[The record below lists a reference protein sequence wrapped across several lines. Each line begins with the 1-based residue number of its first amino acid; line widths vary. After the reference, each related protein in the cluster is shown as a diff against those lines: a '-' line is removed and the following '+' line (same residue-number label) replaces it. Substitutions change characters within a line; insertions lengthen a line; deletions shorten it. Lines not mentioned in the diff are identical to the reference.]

1 MAKELKFHE
10 DARRALQEGVNKL
23 ADAVRITLGPRGRNV
38 ILDQDFGAPDITNDG
53 VTIAEEQE
61 YKDKFENMG
70 AQLVKEVASETNDA
84 AGDGTTTATILAHAI
99 LEEGFKNVAAG
110 ANPEYLK
117 QGIKQG
123 TEKIVEELKDKSRD
137 LSTKE
142 ETAQVATI
150 SADDEEIGQII
161 ADTMEEAGED
171 GVITV
176 EESEGIET
184 YYELVEGM
192 QFDREYLSPYFV
204 TDSENMEVDLE
215 DPYILIT
222 DQEIKNAQDFVPV
235 LEKIAQTGNPLLV
248 IADDV
253 DGEALTTM
261 VINKIKGTLDSV
273 AVKAPGF
280 GDRRDEQLEDIA
292 TLTDGQLIAED
303 LGMDVSDCTVD
314 MLGQAERVRVT
325 DEDTTIIGGKGSAEA
340 IKGRVEKI
348 DKQIAASDSD
358 YDREKLE
365 ERKAKL
371 VGGIAVIKVGAAT
384 ETELDERKTRMEDAL
399 EATQAA
405 VDEGILPGGG
415 ITLLRAAEKIDELDL
430 EGDKAVGAKILKKA
444 VKEPVKQLA
453 SNAGHEGSII
463 AERLLEKDEG
473 IGFDVVT
480 EEYTNMVDVG
490 IIDPTMVTR
499 SAIQNAASVA
509 SMLLSTD
516 ALVVEEEND
525 DEDGGAPGGGAPG
538 GGAPGGGMPGGG
550 MPGGMGM

>member
-1 MAKELKFHE
+1 MAKEVKFHE

-23 ADAVRITLGPRGRNV
+23 AKAVRITLGPRGRNV
-38 ILDQDFGAPDITNDG
+38 ILDKDFGAPDITNDG

-61 YKDKFENMG
+61 YKNKFENLG

-117 QGIKQG
+117 QGIKRG
-123 TEKIVEELKDKSRD
+123 TQKIVEELEKHSRE
-137 LSTKE
+137 LSAKE

-150 SADDEEIGQII
+150 SANDEEIGRII
-161 ADTMEEAGED
+161 ADTMEEAGEN

-176 EESEGIET
+176 EESEGIDT
-184 YYELVEGM
+184 YFELVEGM

-204 TDSENMEVDLE
+204 TDSENMKVDLE
-215 DPYILIT
+215 EPYILIT

-235 LEKIAQTGNPLLV
+235 LEKIAQTGKPLLV
-248 IADDV
+248 VADDV

-280 GDRRDEQLEDIA
+280 GDRREAQLEDLA
-292 TLTDGQLIAED
+292 VLTNGQVIAED
-303 LGMDVSDCTVD
+303 LGMDISDTTVD

-325 DEDTTIIGGKGSAEA
+325 DEDTTIIGGKGSKEA
-340 IKGRVEKI
+340 IKGRVDQI
-348 DKQIAASDSD
+348 DKQISTSDSD

-415 ITLLRAAEKIDELDL
+415 VSLLRAAETIDELEL
-430 EGDKAVGAKILKKA
+430 EGDHAVGATILKKA
-444 VKEPVKQLA
+444 VKKPVKQLA
-453 SNAGHEGSII
+453 DNAGFEGAII
-463 AERLLEKDEG
+463 AERLLEKDHD
-473 IGFDVVT
+473 IGFDVVQ
-480 EEYTNMVDVG
+480 EKYINMIEAG
-490 IIDPTMVTR
+490 IIDPTKVTR
-499 SAIQNAASVA
+499 SAIQNASSVA

-516 ALVVEEEND
+516 ALVVEEEE
-525 DEDGGAPGGGAPG
+525 EDNEGGGGAPG

-550 MPGGMGM
+550 MPAM

>member
-1 MAKELKFHE
+1 MAKEVKFEE

-23 ADAVRITLGPRGRNV
+23 AKIVRITLGPRGRNV

-110 ANPEYLK
+110 ANPEHLK
-117 QGIKQG
+117 RGIKLG
-123 TEKIVEELKDKSRD
+123 TERIVEELKGKSRD

-142 ETAQVATI
+142 ETAQIATI
-150 SADDEEIGQII
+150 SANDEEIGQII

-176 EESEGIET
+176 EESEGIDT

-215 DPYILIT
+215 DPYVLIT

-235 LEKIAQTGNPLLV
+235 LEKIAQTGKPLLV

-280 GDRRDEQLEDIA
+280 GDRREAQLEDIA

-303 LGMDVSDCTVD
+303 LGMDVSDTTID

-325 DEDTTIIGGKGSAEA
+325 DENTTIIGGKGSTDA
-340 IKGRVEKI
+340 IKGRVDKI
-348 DKQIAASDSD
+348 DNQIASSDSD

-415 ITLLRAAEKIDELDL
+415 VALLRAADKINELDL
-430 EGDKAVGAKILKKA
+430 DGDVEVGAQILKKA

-453 SNAGHEGSII
+453 TNAGFEGAII
-463 AERLLEKDEG
+463 AERLLEKEEE
-473 IGFDVVT
+473 IGFDVLL
-480 EEYTNMVDVG
+480 EDYTNMLEKG
-490 IIDPTMVTR
+490 IIDPTKVTR

-516 ALVVEEEND
+516 GLVVDRSDD
-525 DEDGGAPGGGAPG
+525 DEDGGGG

-550 MPGGMGM
+550 MPGGGMPGGMGM

>member
-1 MAKELKFHE
+1 MAKEVKFHE

-110 ANPEYLK
+110 ANPEHLK
-117 QGIKQG
+117 QGIKRG
-123 TEKIVEELKDKSRD
+123 TEKIVEELKGKSRE
-137 LSTKE
+137 LSSKE

-204 TDSENMEVDLE
+204 TDDENMEVNLE
-215 DPYILIT
+215 NPYILIT

-235 LEKIAQTGNPLLV
+235 LEKIAQTGDPLLV

-303 LGMDVSDCTVD
+303 LGMEVSDCTVD
-314 MLGQAERVRVT
+314 MLGKAERVRVT

-340 IKGRVEKI
+340 IKGRVDKI
-348 DKQIAASDSD
+348 DNQIAASDSD

-415 ITLLRAAEKIDELDL
+415 ITLLKAATKVDELDL
-430 EGDKAVGAKILKKA
+430 EGDRAVGVKILKQA

-453 SNAGHEGSII
+453 ENAGHEGSII
-463 AERLLEKDEG
+463 AERILEKDEG
-473 IGFDVVT
+473 VGFDVVS
-480 EEYTNMVDVG
+480 EEYTDMLDAG

-516 ALVVEEEND
+516 ALVVDEEDD
-525 DEDGGAPGGGAPG
+525 DEGAGGGAPG